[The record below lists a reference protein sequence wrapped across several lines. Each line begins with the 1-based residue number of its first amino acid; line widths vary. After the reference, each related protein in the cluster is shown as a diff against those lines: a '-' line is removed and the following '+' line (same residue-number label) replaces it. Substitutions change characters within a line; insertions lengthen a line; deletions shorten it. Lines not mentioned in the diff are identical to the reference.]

1 MYVLTNKMIMKVMTS
16 KKNIFYLQGRLLFDH
31 FILSFVIYKQMTV
44 KTMFYICIVEIK
56 GDMYSL

>member
-1 MYVLTNKMIMKVMTS
+1 MTS
-16 KKNIFYLQGRLLFDH
+16 TKIYFIDDEGCKILLFNH

-56 GDMYSL
+56 GDMFSL